1 MSASTTITVE
11 RGSVDLRETIV
22 SAATRLFAENGYAA
36 TSMREV
42 AEHASC
48 TKPAL
53 YYYFENKA
61 ALFVAVIRSRTE
73 AIHSLLETRFAAPGS
88 VRERMRDAAE
98 AYFDYVRREPTAIK
112 VLWRSEMHMEAGQ
125 PSFDWASVR
134 QMYWEQTLRLLEEG
148 VKSGEIGAHVNLD
161 DALHA
166 LVGVVD
172 IRCTLWVLQ
181 GVVIPEDC
189 AERALTLLFGGMS
202 P

>member
-1 MSASTTITVE
+1 MSASSITFE
-11 RGSVDLRETIV
+11 RGSSDLREMILTV
-22 SAATRLFAENGYAA
+22 AARLFAENGYAA

-42 AEHASC
+42 AEAANC

-61 ALFVAVIRSRTE
+61 ALFLDVIRSRTE
-73 AIHSLLETRFAAPGS
+73 AIHSILDTRFAAPGT

-112 VLWRSEMHMEAGQ
+112 VLWRAEMHVEAGQ

-134 QMYWEQTLRLLEEG
+134 QMYFEQTLRLLDEG

-166 LVGVVD
+166 LVGIVD
-172 IRCTLWVLQ
+172 VRCTLWVLQ
-181 GVVIPEDC
+181 GEPIPEDC